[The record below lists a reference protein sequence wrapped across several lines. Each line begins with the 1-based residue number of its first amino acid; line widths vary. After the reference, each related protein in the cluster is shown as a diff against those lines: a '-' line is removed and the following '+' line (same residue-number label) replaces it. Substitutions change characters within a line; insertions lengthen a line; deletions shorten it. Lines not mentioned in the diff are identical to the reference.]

1 MSFVFAFSRASRS
14 GLVETNS
21 YPPRLGARLLV
32 KAGQMKT
39 AWIML
44 AALGLLAVLPA
55 VSGEKLCSAIRSDRQ
70 RLACFDREASRT
82 EPNERPT
89 SDGLTKPGLAIID
102 PVDLLKAE
110 NEKLSMQ
117 LRGICR
123 GC

>member
-82 EPNERPT
+82 EP